1 MSQSS
6 SAPQGALN
14 CCATY
19 TRLWAMCKTL
29 RRGSRSA
36 GQVALSCHGVQ
47 AKKSLRCH
55 CHGRV
60 FAAASHM
67 WAQGS
72 PHCHPPP
79 ACCGA
84 TRVQAPLLL
93 SSAQLVLCSGSCCPG
108 ARRGGEGGAK
118 EPGPHGRALWR
129 VGVLTATLNNGLH
142 SVHHRYRTSLQLY
155 IGLQHS
161 LEGHMFDC
169 GSRGINLCCRK
180 GSGCGSSGV
189 VPAWGMPGIRDTQ
202 KYTASR
208 CCSPRGVL
216 MLRCCT
222 VWLRS
227 AALAAGC
234 VAAGARY
241 ACCC

>member
-1 MSQSS
+1 VSKPRS
-6 SAPQGALN
+6 P
-14 CCATY
+14 CAVT
-19 TRLWAMCKTL
+19 AMVGCLQLPVTCGPRA
-29 RRGSRSA
+29 RRTAIRHLP
-36 GQVALSCHGVQ
+36 VAV
-47 AKKSLRCH
+47 
-55 CHGRV
+55 
-60 FAAASHM
+60 
-67 WAQGS
+67 
-72 PHCHPPP
+72 PP
-79 ACCGA
+79 ACRPRSC
-84 TRVQAPLLL
+84 
-93 SSAQLVLCSGSCCPG
+93 SAVHNWCCAVAVVVLGRG
-108 ARRGGEGGAK
+108 GGGEGGAK

-142 SVHHRYRTSLQLY
+142 SVQHRYRTSLQLY